1 MNNYFEISETID
13 WTDPR
18 LCSITEIRLYKCYD
32 RKRSHIGM
40 MFGELWDGS
49 LVQIVDPLDSDLDQ
63 FLPADLKNN
72 LIRQAVRDGK
82 SGLCFDAGVL

>member
-1 MNNYFEISETID
+1 MYDIKETIV

-32 RKRSHIGM
+32 RERSHIGLM
-40 MFGELWDGS
+40 LGELWDGAR
-49 LVQIVDPLDSDLDQ
+49 VQIVDPLDSDLDQ
-63 FLPADLKNN
+63 FLPVDLKNN

-82 SGLCFDAGVL
+82 SGFCCDAGVL